1 MRRVVKSPRCGCVS
15 CRIGFAD
22 QRIDLLRK
30 QYREARKYAEVLERF
45 RWEWDLE
52 AAAAAKKV
60 R

>member
-1 MRRVVKSPRCGCVS
+1 VS

-22 QRIDLLRK
+22 LRIELLRK
-30 QYREARKYAEVLERF
+30 QYKEARKYVEVLERF

-52 AAAAAKKV
+52 AAAKKV

>member
-1 MRRVVKSPRCGCVS
+1 
-15 CRIGFAD
+15 
-22 QRIDLLRK
+22 LLRK